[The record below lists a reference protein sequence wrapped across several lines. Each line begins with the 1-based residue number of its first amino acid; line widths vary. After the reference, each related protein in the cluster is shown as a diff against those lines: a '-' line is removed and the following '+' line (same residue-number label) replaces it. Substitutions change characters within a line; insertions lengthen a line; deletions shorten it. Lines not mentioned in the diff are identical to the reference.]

1 MCDVLGV
8 GGVEVALRVT
18 EVMDGIEHV
27 CFAAAVVPDDA
38 IHPRTPCDFC
48 VRVVAKCEELHPG
61 QLHVANFPNFA
72 VALTE
77 PFEGSM
83 R

>member
-1 MCDVLGV
+1 
-8 GGVEVALRVT
+8 
-18 EVMDGIEHV
+18 
-27 CFAAAVVPDDA
+27 
-38 IHPRTPCDFC
+38 
-48 VRVVAKCEELHPG
+48 VVAKCEELHPG

-77 PFEGSM
+77 PFAGSM